1 MLIVNCELSFMLF
14 REIIGQEEVKQQL
27 RQSVREGRIPH
38 AQLFAGVSGIGKLQL
53 ALAYAQYVNC
63 PHRTEEDSCGECPT
77 CRQYHNLQH
86 PDLHFAFPI
95 VKTDSADTCNA
106 FMDTWRSMILNQPYF
121 DLDDWYKAL
130 GVETKQGMIYEK
142 ESSEILR
149 KLSLKPFGDGYKVM
163 IIWQPEKMN
172 PTCANKL
179 LKILEE
185 PPARTLFIMV
195 SEHPEQLLS
204 TIQSRV
210 QTIRVPRLKEA
221 EIAQAL
227 VDQHKMSAA
236 DATDIARIAN
246 GSYLQALKK
255 SDESEENQQEL
266 NDFIAL
272 FRDAYTV
279 GVLKDPKKKFESLK
293 RLRQW
298 SADMADSKVGREK
311 QKHFLQYAQNQ
322 VRENYIRNFSQP
334 ELNYQMAAEREFSNK
349 FAPFIHNG
357 NVEQIMLELEKAER
371 QIEQNGNAKMIF
383 FDLCMQMIVLIKK
396 PKNV

>member
-1 MLIVNCELSFMLF
+1 MLF

-221 EIAQAL
+221 EIVKTTL
-227 VDQHKMSAA
+227 
-236 DATDIARIAN
+236 
-246 GSYLQALKK
+246 
-255 SDESEENQQEL
+255 
-266 NDFIAL
+266 
-272 FRDAYTV
+272 
-279 GVLKDPKKKFESLK
+279 
-293 RLRQW
+293 
-298 SADMADSKVGREK
+298 
-311 QKHFLQYAQNQ
+311 
-322 VRENYIRNFSQP
+322 
-334 ELNYQMAAEREFSNK
+334 
-349 FAPFIHNG
+349 
-357 NVEQIMLELEKAER
+357 
-371 QIEQNGNAKMIF
+371 
-383 FDLCMQMIVLIKK
+383 
-396 PKNV
+396 